1 MEHYNG
7 AWVASNRGVCIILY
21 GDNVAEA
28 TLKFFCNE
36 IVDFEEKI
44 GCFVSSSTHANQTRE
59 GTD

>member
-28 TLKFFCNE
+28 TLKIFCNE
-36 IVDFEEKI
+36 IVDFEKLD
-44 GCFVSSSTHANQTRE
+44 AL
-59 GTD
+59 